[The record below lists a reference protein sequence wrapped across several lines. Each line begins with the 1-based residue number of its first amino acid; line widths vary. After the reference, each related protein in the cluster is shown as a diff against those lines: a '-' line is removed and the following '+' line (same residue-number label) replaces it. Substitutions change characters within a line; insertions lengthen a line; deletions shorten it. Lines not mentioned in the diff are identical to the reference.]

1 MPRGHPKPVEFRL
14 RSGQDTKRPLGRGGA
29 MGKRNEPYRYCIVES
44 YYPDGT
50 AGLHGPIHIR
60 PVPGQQF
67 PTHLHVEC
75 SKDLVNPK
83 IHPVGTLLSAPGEAD
98 RSGGRWRIPLFLL
111 RLAGRSCR
119 EVKPGQ
125 AKGRRCGRPFLVD
138 DRRECLSRHRQP
150 KVLKTHSAVR
160 TASAA
165 ENNVIIAVPCML
177 MRNPHD
183 AAPPKPRA
191 RPRRG
196 SR

>member
-1 MPRGHPKPVEFRL
+1 MSRTATA
-14 RSGQDTKRPLGRGGA
+14 SS
-29 MGKRNEPYRYCIVES
+29 N
-44 YYPDGT
+44 YYPDST
-50 AGLHGPIHIR
+50 AGLHRPIHIR
-60 PVPGQQF
+60 PVPGQGF

-191 RPRRG
+191 PPRRG